1 MLRTVVRSKSLWTL
15 VLAVA
20 VAGAAYAGGADCH
33 GKGAAA
39 AAGDKG
45 AHCKL
50 MKHVT
55 KTAKLT
61 EDGAIVTL
69 EGKNDEAVQQIKSH
83 LENHGKEEPCPG
95 CPMSMEGVTSEVKLT
110 DKGGEITFTGSNVDT
125 VKAVQE
131 WAKKPAGAC
140 CAGHDHSQKASL

>member
-1 MLRTVVRSKSLWTL
+1 MLRTVVRSKPLWTL
-15 VLAVA
+15 ILAVA

-39 AAGDKG
+39 SAGDKG

-50 MKHVT
+50 MKNVT

-69 EGKNDEAVQQIKSH
+69 EGKTDEAVQHIKSH
-83 LENHGKEEPCPG
+83 LETHANHEACPD
-95 CPMSMEGVTSEVKLT
+95 CPMSMDGVTSEVKLT
-110 DKGGEITFTGSNVDT
+110 DKGGEITLTGSNTDT
-125 VKAVQE
+125 IKAVQE
-131 WAKKPAGAC
+131 WAQKPAGGC
-140 CAGHDHSQKASL
+140 CAGHEHSQKASL